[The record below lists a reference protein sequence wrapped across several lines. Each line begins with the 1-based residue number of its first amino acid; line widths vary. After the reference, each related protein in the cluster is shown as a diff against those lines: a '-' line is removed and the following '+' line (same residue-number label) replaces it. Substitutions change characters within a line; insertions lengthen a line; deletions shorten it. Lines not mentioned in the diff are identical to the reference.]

1 MDGKTPKREKERS
14 AFASL
19 SDEQLF
25 GLFIDSVRD
34 YAILQLDPKGN
45 VKTWNAAA
53 ERIKGYRPQEII
65 GRHFSQFYTPEDIA
79 SGKPEMQLRSAAQTG
94 RSDDVGWRL
103 RKDGS
108 RFWADVVITA
118 IKDADGALLGFAK
131 ITRDA
136 SDRREAEVA
145 LRRSEE
151 HARMLFEY
159 SPDAA
164 LVCDAKGQIMEANAR
179 VTALFGYE
187 RKQLLGKPI
196 EV

>member
-1 MDGKTPKREKERS
+1 MRYYSAMADKSGKRTP
-14 AFASL
+14 A
-19 SDEQLF
+19 DEQLLQ
-25 GLFIDSVRD
+25 LFVDSVRD
-34 YAILQLDPKGN
+34 YAIFQLDAEGN

-53 ERIKGYRPQEII
+53 ERFKGYRPQEII
-65 GRHFSQFYTPEDIA
+65 GRHFSQFYTSEDIA
-79 SGKPEMQLRSAAQTG
+79 SGKPEKHLRTAAETG
-94 RSDDVGWRL
+94 RSEDVGWRL

-118 IKDADGALLGFAK
+118 IKDADGTLLGFAK